1 MKYTYI
7 KYIISEFTKQHPLS
21 STEKLESRLLKA
33 SEDDVYRVANTIER
47 FGIEILENL
56 VRNNV

>member
-1 MKYTYI
+1 MRSTYI
-7 KYIISEFTKQHPLS
+7 NYIISEFIKVYPWCS
-21 STEKLESRLLKA
+21 SDSLRRKICNYKD
-33 SEDDVYRVANTIER
+33 DDVYRVANTIER

>member
-7 KYIISEFTKQHPLS
+7 KYIISEFTKQYPLS